1 MAVSKPPSFVST
13 GLPSLRRGLGAD
25 KPNTS
30 PQEKPSTQ
38 RQPPAAGSFLG
49 GLASRVRS
57 QGMNT
62 TLRVGAS
69 VLPGAKAIQTIS
81 TVPARNFNDISDE
94 EMESCAD
101 EGLALLTMLKAQPA
115 EIRSHH
121 IS

>member
-1 MAVSKPPSFVST
+1 
-13 GLPSLRRGLGAD
+13 LGAD
-25 KPNTS
+25 KPSTS
-30 PQEKPSTQ
+30 SQEKSTTQ
-38 RQPPAAGSFLG
+38 RQTPAAGSFLG

-57 QGMNT
+57 QGTNT
-62 TLRVGAS
+62 SLRVGAS